1 MNSQKK
7 NVSVPFFNHVAMAI
21 REKALRTDV
30 KNTKTG
36 WGLYTNRYI
45 LKGTFTIEYLGEV
58 IDSIKFNDRFDATK
72 DLYFA
77 ELTDEL
83 FIDSTMCGNI
93 SRFVNHSCQPNA
105 RLIKWVTYTNTSEHL
120 RLGLVADRNIIAVC
134 YWT

>member
-1 MNSQKK
+1 M
-7 NVSVPFFNHVAMAI
+7 SVPFFNHVAMAI

-36 WGLYTNRYI
+36 WGLYTNRHI

-77 ELTDEL
+77 KLTDEL
-83 FIDSTMCGNI
+83 FIDSTM
-93 SRFVNHSCQPNA
+93 
-105 RLIKWVTYTNTSEHL
+105 
-120 RLGLVADRNIIAVC
+120 
-134 YWT
+134 